1 MPHAAGATISAQT
14 RARRQRNRA
23 LMVRKRGSLD
33 ESGSDVRPATQRLPG
48 KLDSRHPL
56 LSDFPLLRMTGG
68 GGGVSRGRA
77 ARVGIG
83 IGLRFRGT
91 DVVVGAESVH
101 RTLFARFDCTIHA
114 REHAGVDHQAWR
126 ARVFRRCSAG

>member
-1 MPHAAGATISAQT
+1 MNPVLMSG
-14 RARRQRNRA
+14 QR
-23 LMVRKRGSLD
+23 
-33 ESGSDVRPATQRLPG
+33 P
-48 KLDSRHPL
+48 
-56 LSDFPLLRMTGG
+56 SDFPASLIPAIHFCLSLLRMTGG

-101 RTLFARFDCTIHA
+101 RTLFARVDCIIHA

>member
-56 LSDFPLLRMTGG
+56 LPFSMTGG

-101 RTLFARFDCTIHA
+101 RTLFARVDCIIHA

-126 ARVFRRCSAG
+126 TRVFRRCSAG